1 MLIIRLQRT
10 GAKNSPDFRLVLAE
24 KHRAAQKKTL
34 EVLGQ
39 YSPKT
44 KELKLKNEARL
55 QEWVGR
61 NVELSPTVR
70 NLLITKKLI
79 AGNKVKAWNPKKRA
93 KAESAS
99 GDKAAPAA
107 TAAPAPAAAQKEEVK
122 AS

>member
-55 QEWVGR
+55 KEWVGR

-79 AGNKVKAWNPKKRA
+79 SGNKVKAWNPKKSA
-93 KAESAS
+93 KAEAAA
-99 GDKAAPAA
+99 GEKEAPAA
-107 TAAPAPAAAQKEEVK
+107 PVAPAEAPKEEAK